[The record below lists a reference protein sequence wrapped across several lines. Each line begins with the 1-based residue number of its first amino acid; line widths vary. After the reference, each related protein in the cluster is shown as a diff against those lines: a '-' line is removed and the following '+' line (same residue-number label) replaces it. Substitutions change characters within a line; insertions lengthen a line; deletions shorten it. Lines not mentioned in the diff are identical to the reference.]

1 MNQNRDDSN
10 PGRNPRLN
18 TRQHY
23 QHLCDALA
31 VEAEL
36 SYAEQ
41 QRKKKHARG
50 KPHLAGVAIS
60 VPTRL

>member
-10 PGRNPRLN
+10 PGQNPRLN

-41 QRKKKHARG
+41 RKKKQARA